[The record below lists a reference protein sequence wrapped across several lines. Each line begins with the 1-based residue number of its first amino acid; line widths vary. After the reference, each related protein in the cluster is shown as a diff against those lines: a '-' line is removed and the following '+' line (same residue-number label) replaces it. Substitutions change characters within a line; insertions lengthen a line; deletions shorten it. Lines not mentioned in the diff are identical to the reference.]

1 MALIRPLKP
10 SVAWVAAALF
20 GAVGVFATWVGTLDF
35 LSAAN
40 LQYKLIGLAFT
51 MAGLVLLAGS
61 AVIAREPWRRKRG
74 RIAAVAAGVAGVFV
88 GGYLL
93 LLQYRA
99 PDLSPRR
106 LPPFPAWVP
115 WAAIVVASLAA
126 AVLGWRSTKD
136 HAAEQMTWTALGK
149 PLFAGGLS
157 VTVLFGGVQ
166 WWYTQQYQPNAIAA
180 ALTVTTELRPAPP
193 TAGENA
199 DEMSDPHMFEGT
211 ITVKNVSSTKVQIV
225 ASLYQVRT
233 VTNRLRDQ
241 VEGINEVDRERQQVA
256 CFLEELAPVTDPEC
270 DQPHIYRY
278 GQLSAGD
285 PRAEDEY
292 PISRTSQPIAVQTLQ
307 LGHIV
312 RDNSWLEPEEAFEHN
327 LVVHVPGQGEPS
339 GSPSLEELQL
349 SAWLAVAQGSRLVLE
364 RIPSHG
370 PEMVP
375 QALMSHEEY
384 RDYAQAEQDVQ
395 SSDGGA
401 ADSADSTG
409 DGTHVTVEVD
419 AEDREDR
426 LQELAMSRPLDQAS
440 LAVSEPQ
447 TTPRFYPHRYT
458 VAEWP
463 IEDLSTLH
471 RLVWGSHVINTVQ
484 VLSMR
489 TYDPIARSEAL
500 EDPDLSALMEYE
512 YGGMVT
518 CVGPAGTLGGAAD
531 GSDIRRDPT
540 AVCPGAWY
548 SLADEEGR
556 VANSY
561 ERLYQGKTK
570 YGEDMAGFYGLV
582 QTGSLDVVSL
592 TTEAE
597 AAAAATTMPPS
608 TDFHPLPS
616 DVFQQ
621 CEPALQDA
629 KTLTDFYG
637 TYIQSAFDRRVAELR
652 GASPDGTSGAPT
664 LQQGAD
670 SAEILDGY
678 LERAKGA
685 LLACSGTEA
694 PEDTPAASCPQ
705 AAAAKIDALRYA
717 QDVGRALREAEP
729 TDAWVQRGTQ
739 AVQAYQRAEGVVD
752 EWLVTC
758 R

>member
-10 SVAWVAAALF
+10 NVAWVAAALF
-20 GAVGVFATWVGTLDF
+20 GTIGVFASWAGMLDF

-40 LQYKLIGLAFT
+40 LQYKVIGLAFA
-51 MAGLVLLAGS
+51 MAGLVSLASS
-61 AVIAREPWRRKRG
+61 AVLARDTWRWKRG
-74 RIAAVAAGVAGVFV
+74 RVAAVAAGIAGVFV

-99 PDLSPRR
+99 PDLSPSR
-106 LPPFPAWVP
+106 LPPFPAWAP
-115 WAAIVVASLAA
+115 WAVIVVASVAA

-136 HAAEQMTWTALGK
+136 HAAEQVTWTAVGGRL
-149 PLFAGGLS
+149 LAGGLS
-157 VTVLFGGVQ
+157 VTVLFSGVQ
-166 WWYTQQYQPNAIAA
+166 WWYTQQYQPGTIAA
-180 ALTVTTELRPAPP
+180 ALTVTTELRPAPA
-193 TAGENA
+193 TAGGNA

-225 ASLYQVRT
+225 ASFYQVMT
-233 VTNRLRDQ
+233 VTHRLRGHM
-241 VEGINEVDRERQQVA
+241 EGINEVDRERQQVA

-312 RDNSWLEPEEAFEHN
+312 TDNSWLEPEETFQHN
-327 LVVHVPGQGEPS
+327 LVVHVPEHEEPS
-339 GSPSLEELQL
+339 GSPGLEELQL

-364 RIPSHG
+364 LVPSHG

-375 QALMSHEEY
+375 QALMSNEEY

-395 SSDGGA
+395 GSDDEAG
-401 ADSADSTG
+401 DSADSTG
-409 DGTHVTVEVD
+409 DGSHITVEVD
-419 AEDREDR
+419 AEDRKDR
-426 LQELAMSRPLDQAS
+426 LQELAMARPLDQAS
-440 LAVSEPQ
+440 LAVSEPE
-447 TTPRFYPHRYT
+447 TTPRYYPHRYT

-471 RLVWGSHVINTVQ
+471 RLVWGSHAINTVQ

-489 TYDPIARSEAL
+489 TYDPVAPSKAL
-500 EDPDLSALMEYE
+500 EDPDLSVLMEYE
-512 YGGMVT
+512 YADMVT
-518 CVGPAGTLGGAAD
+518 CIGPAGTLGGSAD
-531 GSDIRRDPT
+531 ESDIRRDPT
-540 AVCPGAWY
+540 AVCPGTWY
-548 SLADEEGR
+548 SLADGEGR

-561 ERLYQGKTK
+561 ERRYQEMAEYGK
-570 YGEDMAGFYGLV
+570 EMAGFYGLV

-592 TTEAE
+592 TTGAEAE
-597 AAAAATTMPPS
+597 AAATTVPASPQ
-608 TDFHPLPS
+608 FHPLPS

-621 CEPALQDA
+621 CEPPLEFA
-629 KTLTDFYG
+629 KALTDFYETG
-637 TYIQSAFDRRVAELR
+637 IQSAFERRVAEMS
-652 GASPDGTSGAPT
+652 GSASDAASEAPT
-664 LQQGAD
+664 LQEGVE
-670 SAEILDGY
+670 SAEFFDAYVEG
-678 LERAKGA
+678 ANSA

-694 PEDTPAASCPQ
+694 PEDTPAASCPK

-717 QDVGRALREAEP
+717 QDLGRALREAEP
-729 TDAWVQRGTQ
+729 TDAWLQRGRD
-739 AVQAYQRAEGVVD
+739 AVQAYQRAEEVVNP
-752 EWLVTC
+752 WLAAC